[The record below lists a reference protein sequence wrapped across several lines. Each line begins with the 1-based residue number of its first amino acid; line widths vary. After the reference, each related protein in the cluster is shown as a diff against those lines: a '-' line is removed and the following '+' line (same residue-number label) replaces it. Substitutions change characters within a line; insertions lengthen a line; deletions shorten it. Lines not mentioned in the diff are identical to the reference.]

1 MHVLSKI
8 RSVTKV
14 SAFAFALLSPSLFA
28 QSQVSPASDIP
39 LSIIRDSLPNGF
51 RIVYARVNELPLV
64 EFNLLV
70 HAGAADDPI
79 GKEGLAALTAQSILS
94 DAPRAERPSI
104 PVTLVQLGASL
115 TTYTG
120 AEYTQIY
127 ARTLARNVLQTFDLL
142 TEVVRNPALTP
153 DVVREKVSRM
163 QSGLSSV
170 TRGGGEMITRA
181 LLEGMYG
188 PAHPSVRLV
197 AMNAASLNAL
207 TLADV
212 TQFHSR
218 WYAPDN
224 MTLIVTGNID
234 YASIRTLIRDRFG
247 DLPREASEPERT
259 QYAAALPGALLLV
272 EDTFQP
278 VVLVRIAIPGP
289 ARGDARA
296 VAYLVLDR
304 ILGEGRSSRIFR
316 AFWGDRFIHPSFQ
329 TGILFTRDASTF
341 LVTGNAPVRM
351 ADSIAAVVMQVL
363 GTIASD
369 GVTDE
374 ELAAARLSLTGTY
387 VHEFTTNRKVQSL
400 LQDAVALSYD
410 PGSII
415 RFPNEVASVDQ
426 DDIKEVAR
434 MLLQREAVWM
444 AAGGT
449 LQALHGS
456 SRSFFGDRVREVS
469 RAR

>member
-1 MHVLSKI
+1 MHVLSKV
-8 RSVTKV
+8 RSVTKA
-14 SAFAFALLSPSLFA
+14 SAFAFALLGPSLFA
-28 QSQVSPASDIP
+28 QSQTDPVSDVP
-39 LSIIRDSLPNGF
+39 LTIIRDSLPNGF

-70 HAGAADDPI
+70 HAGAAEDPT
-79 GKEGLAALTAQSILS
+79 GKEGLAALTAQSLLS

-104 PVTLVQLGASL
+104 PVTLVQLGSSL
-115 TTYTG
+115 TTFTG

-170 TRGGGEMITRA
+170 PRGGGEMITRA

-197 AMNAASLNAL
+197 AMNGASLNAL

-218 WYAPDN
+218 WYVPDN
-224 MTLIVTGNID
+224 MTLIITGNID
-234 YASIRTLIRDRFG
+234 YASIRTVIRDRFG
-247 DLPREASEPERT
+247 DLQRGASTHARA
-259 QYAAALPGALLLV
+259 QCAAALPGSLLLV

-278 VVLVRIAIPGP
+278 VVPVRIALPGP
-289 ARGDARA
+289 ARNDARA
-296 VAYLVLDR
+296 VAYLLLDR

-341 LVTGNAPVRM
+341 IVTGNAPVRM
-351 ADSIAAVVMQVL
+351 ADSVAGIVMQVL
-363 GTIASD
+363 GTIASE
-369 GVTDE
+369 GVTEE
-374 ELAAARLSLTGTY
+374 ELTSARLSLTGTY
-387 VHEFTTNRKVQSL
+387 IHEFTTNRKVQSL
-400 LQDAVALSYD
+400 LQDAVSLSYD
-410 PGSII
+410 PASVV
-415 RFPNEVASVDQ
+415 RFPHDVASVGNDE
-426 DDIKEVAR
+426 IKEVAR
-434 MLLQREAVWM
+434 LLLQRESLWM

-456 SRSFFGDRVREVS
+456 SRSYFGDRVREVS